1 MPLFVFLF
9 CLLCLINNLTMFLSV
24 VFLLIIPKYNFTL
37 NSLLVFLLKRFMYYT
52 FNKIYTCLLE
62 IFKLS
67 RIYIVIDNYCHIIKG
82 KFLGNS
88 KKILT
93 HIPIRQSIIFPNN
106 YIYTNDKYISKLV
119 EYIINLDKEI
129 KKIRLK
135 LKDSDFRDSE
145 LEVNI

>member
-52 FNKIYTCLLE
+52 FNNIYTCLLKK
-62 IFKLS
+62 FKLS

-119 EYIINLDKEI
+119 E
-129 KKIRLK
+129 
-135 LKDSDFRDSE
+135 
-145 LEVNI
+145 